1 MAIDRSPLQPSIDC
15 VKHIYSTVN
24 GAGSYQSLHS
34 EPYHSNRIP
43 CLITETSGPT
53 LVLMTFI
60 DKSNSEANL
69 GRCGLMLRM
78 REYVC
83 VCADLCFMCVSVTC
97 QSASRFMR
105 IVTLSPPP
113 LGILMKRRPLQT
125 CSACPTTAR
134 ADSGE
139 NFDINDLCHICIQ
152 T

>member
-15 VKHIYSTVN
+15 VKHIYSAAN

-34 EPYHSNRIP
+34 RPYHSNRIP
-43 CLITETSGPT
+43 CLITETSGP
-53 LVLMTFI
+53 LLLLMTFI
-60 DKSNSEANL
+60 DKSNSWANL
-69 GRCGLMLRM
+69 GRCGLILQTC
-78 REYVC
+78 ED
-83 VCADLCFMCVSVTC
+83 VCADPYMCVSVMC

-105 IVTLSPPP
+105 VVTLFPPP

-134 ADSGE
+134 TDSGE
-139 NFDINDLCHICIQ
+139 NFDINDLCCICIQ